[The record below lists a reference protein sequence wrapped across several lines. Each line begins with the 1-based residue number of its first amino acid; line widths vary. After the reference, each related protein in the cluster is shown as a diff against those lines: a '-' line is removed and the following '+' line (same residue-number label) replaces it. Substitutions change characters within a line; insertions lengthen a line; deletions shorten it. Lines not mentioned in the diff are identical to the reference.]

1 MNQLGRASLVFLS
14 SVASIALSACSV
26 ESVDDPVAEEGELGS
41 AQSALC
47 DIEDV
52 APHDFLAVD
61 PDGSVQSQSPS
72 GAYHDSNC
80 TGGYIVDAGIGILLD
95 SLQFEASWEDNGLFN
110 QVSCNT
116 AHVDM
121 DIYGYD
127 LDDHQWKA
135 TSDVAPANG
144 TWSATNGCQVRM
156 RRSVDFPN
164 RFYMYRVSAK
174 AWLHVFGVST
184 FKPVTVELTGAL

>member
-14 SVASIALSACSV
+14 SVASIALAGCSV
-26 ESVDDPVAEEGELGS
+26 ESVDDPAAEEGELGS

-52 APHDFLAVD
+52 APHDSLTVD
-61 PDGSVQSQSPS
+61 PDASVQSQSPS

-80 TGGYIVDAGIGILLD
+80 TGGYIVDAGLNGFLHE
-95 SLQFEASWEDNGLFN
+95 LQFDASWEDNGLLN
-110 QVSCNT
+110 QVNCST

-121 DIYGYD
+121 DLYGYD
-127 LDDHQWKA
+127 LDDHRWEA
-135 TSDVAPANG
+135 TSDVAPVNG

-156 RRSVDFPN
+156 HRSVSFPN
-164 RFYMYRVSAK
+164 RFHMYRVSAK
-174 AWLHVFGVST
+174 AWHHVFGVST
-184 FKPVTVELTGAL
+184 FKPVTVELTGE